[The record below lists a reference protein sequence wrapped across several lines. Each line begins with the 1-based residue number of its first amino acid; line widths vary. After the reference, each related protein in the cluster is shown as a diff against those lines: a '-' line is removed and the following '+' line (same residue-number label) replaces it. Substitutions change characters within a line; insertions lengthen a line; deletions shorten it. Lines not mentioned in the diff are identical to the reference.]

1 MRNRAVPLRPLG
13 RAAVSRMVVA
23 PPPSQAL
30 APHGALARS
39 VLPRAV
45 PPPTSARSLA
55 LQRLYAEHRPLL
67 EHEQLPARPTGLMS
81 GGIIVLDAEEAFL
94 PARSIWRRR
103 ARSVDADTFA
113 SILDRLSA
121 LQVSSPRA
129 ARMSRRTSRST
140 GFAPASPAVY
150 AASQR
155 IERMEREA
163 DAREEAITNAM
174 ERGDDV
180 EQAERLC
187 AEADL
192 VVLGE
197 PNGIPREWP
206 RGVATH
212 LGMHTQPYV
221 PPSVQ
226 TTSSRR
232 SLRRVDDEASD
243 EDTHLWLS
251 HALVQNRVGAARA
264 WSAIE
269 PSVAPVMLDSV
280 RRKRRKKMN
289 KHKYKKL
296 RKRQRAER
304 QRLKK

>member
-1 MRNRAVPLRPLG
+1 
-13 RAAVSRMVVA
+13 
-23 PPPSQAL
+23 
-30 APHGALARS
+30 
-39 VLPRAV
+39 
-45 PPPTSARSLA
+45 
-55 LQRLYAEHRPLL
+55 
-67 EHEQLPARPTGLMS
+67 
-81 GGIIVLDAEEAFL
+81 
-94 PARSIWRRR
+94 
-103 ARSVDADTFA
+103 
-113 SILDRLSA
+113 
-121 LQVSSPRA
+121 
-129 ARMSRRTSRST
+129 
-140 GFAPASPAVY
+140 
-150 AASQR
+150 
-155 IERMEREA
+155 
-163 DAREEAITNAM
+163 M

-180 EQAERLC
+180 EQAERLG